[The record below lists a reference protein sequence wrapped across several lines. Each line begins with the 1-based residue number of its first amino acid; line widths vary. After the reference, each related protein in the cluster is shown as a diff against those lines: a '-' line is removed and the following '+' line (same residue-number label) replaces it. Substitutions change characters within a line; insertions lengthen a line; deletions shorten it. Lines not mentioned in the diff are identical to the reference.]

1 MKIGAAKILLSCFL
15 LFAVFGIALADLT
28 NPLGTCDLSCLAG
41 KITKFLFIISI
52 PIVSIM
58 VLVGGFQMMT
68 AGGNPEKFSSGKK
81 TILYAA
87 IGFVV
92 VLLADQ
98 VPKILKNL
106 FGP

>member
-58 VLVGGFQMMT
+58 VLVGGFPMVT
-68 AGGNPEKFSSGKK
+68 GGGHPVKF
-81 TILYAA
+81 
-87 IGFVV
+87 
-92 VLLADQ
+92 
-98 VPKILKNL
+98 
-106 FGP
+106 